1 MTKFLKIIDDL
12 NLKPTD
18 EVIKRYNKLCI
29 EYIDNY
35 KLCLCLMKKKDA
47 IETIKKLQKLFG
59 RFQNGIIDYQ
69 LIYQINQSKI
79 EKI

>member
-18 EVIKRYNKLCI
+18 EVIKKYKKLCI
-29 EYIDNY
+29 EHIDNY

-47 IETIKKLQKLFG
+47 IEAIKKLQKKFS
-59 RFQNGIIDYQ
+59 RFQSGIIDFQ
-69 LIYQINQSKI
+69 LIYQINKSKI